1 MIDKKSKRKDQI
13 NNFQFQ
19 DDLETIKIELAH
31 YPHHVLARALLAACK
46 LIIIMDPE
54 NTFVPEPKEVSS
66 MDKRKLI
73 LLARDISSHI
83 MEAYLA
89 DKQEIDKELLKDLH

>member
-31 YPHHVLARALLAACK
+31 YPHHVLARALFL
-46 LIIIMDPE
+46 
-54 NTFVPEPKEVSS
+54 
-66 MDKRKLI
+66 R
-73 LLARDISSHI
+73 
-83 MEAYLA
+83 
-89 DKQEIDKELLKDLH
+89 